1 MKYEGQVRIPSG
13 CAIAAVI
20 SKEGKRMSGEMITE
34 SMKPMHDRSNG
45 LGGGFAAYGIY
56 PEYKDFYALHM
67 FFDTRATR
75 KECEAFLKEHFE
87 IVQSEIIPTRKIP
100 QITDEPIIWRYF
112 VTPLKSVL
120 YNLQLDEK
128 EFVARTVIKINSEMK
143 GAYVFSSGKNM
154 GTFKAVGF
162 PEDVGVFYKLDE
174 YEGYSWTAHGR
185 YPTNTPGWWGG
196 AHPFTLLDWSI
207 VHNGE
212 ISSYDANRRFIE
224 MFGYKC
230 TLQTDTEVIP
240 YIMDYLIRV
249 QGLTLS
255 EAASV
260 IAAPFWSTIEKKTDI
275 ADKEKHLYLRT
286 LFPSLLVTGPFSIV
300 LGFNGGLMALNDR
313 LKLRSMVV
321 GEKDDKV
328 FIASEEAAI
337 RTMEPDAQNI
347 WAPSG
352 GEPVIIKVKDGAF

>member
-128 EFVARTVIKINSEMK
+128 EFVARTVIKIKS
-143 GAYVFSSGKNM
+143 
-154 GTFKAVGF
+154 
-162 PEDVGVFYKLDE
+162 
-174 YEGYSWTAHGR
+174 
-185 YPTNTPGWWGG
+185 
-196 AHPFTLLDWSI
+196 
-207 VHNGE
+207 
-212 ISSYDANRRFIE
+212 
-224 MFGYKC
+224 
-230 TLQTDTEVIP
+230 
-240 YIMDYLIRV
+240 
-249 QGLTLS
+249 
-255 EAASV
+255 
-260 IAAPFWSTIEKKTDI
+260 
-275 ADKEKHLYLRT
+275 
-286 LFPSLLVTGPFSIV
+286 
-300 LGFNGGLMALNDR
+300 
-313 LKLRSMVV
+313 
-321 GEKDDKV
+321 
-328 FIASEEAAI
+328 
-337 RTMEPDAQNI
+337 
-347 WAPSG
+347 
-352 GEPVIIKVKDGAF
+352 